1 MLFLTILRS
10 IKCIFGKAHGLHA
23 GSAEVQLTCQFRL
36 SDNCQCLELPK
47 KEQDS
52 LVNVLDKA
60 RHHAHGNG
68 NLLVVYKKDH
78 VLHLK

>member
-1 MLFLTILRS
+1 QRA
-10 IKCIFGKAHGLHA
+10 GHA
-23 GSAEVQLTCQFRL
+23 L
-36 SDNCQCLELPK
+36 LPK
-47 KEQDS
+47 MHLIDLKIVKKQHGISQPLIEQIKNTLARKEQDS

-68 NLLVVYKKDH
+68 NLLVVYKTGR